1 VSDIHA
7 ARELEQ
13 AQGEIA
19 ELRRA
24 HPQSADGELR
34 HRAAADIA
42 RLTEELRLA
51 RIEIKALE
59 RFCALLSENYDRLL
73 ASTRKEKR

>member
-1 VSDIHA
+1 MTPLLSERTLD
-7 ARELEQ
+7 LT
-13 AQGEIA
+13 
-19 ELRRA
+19 RA
-24 HPQSADGELR
+24 HPQSEDGEMR

-59 RFCALLSENYDRLL
+59 KFCALLTENYDRLL
-73 ASTRKEKR
+73 LSTRRK

>member
-1 VSDIHA
+1 MTLLS
-7 ARELEQ
+7 ELTLDL
-13 AQGEIA
+13 IK
-19 ELRRA
+19 
-24 HPQSADGELR
+24 QSQDGEMH

-59 RFCALLSENYDRLL
+59 KFCALLTENYDRLL
-73 ASTRKEKR
+73 ASTRRK